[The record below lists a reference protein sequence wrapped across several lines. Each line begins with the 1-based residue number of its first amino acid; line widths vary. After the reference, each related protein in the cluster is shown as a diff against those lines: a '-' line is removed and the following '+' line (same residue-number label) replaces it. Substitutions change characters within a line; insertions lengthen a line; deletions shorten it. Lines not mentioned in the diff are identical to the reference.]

1 MLFALLSMPGVVCG
15 QTLMTLDQLYALAEE
30 QSQSMKTFKTA
41 VEASEQ
47 GVLAAKSQ
55 RLPDIRAS
63 LSIGYLGDGLLGDRE
78 FDNWKHI
85 DNPHFMNNFA
95 LKAQQVIY
103 AGGAIESGVTLAG
116 LAHEIAELDYT
127 KNRQEIRFVI
137 TSHYLDLCH
146 LQNRQQVVEKNI
158 QLTNRV
164 IANMEARR
172 DQGTALKTDITR
184 YELQLE
190 SLKLQLAKIKDAQS
204 VLSHQLVTMLHMPEG
219 TVITAD
225 YASLKKDALP
235 LTEGDW
241 QNIAANNNVGLK
253 QSETAVKIS
262 EQKLRLQRS
271 ELLPKVAV
279 VAEEHFDGPIT
290 IEVPVLDKNFNYW
303 FAGVGVSYNL
313 SSLFK
318 SNKKLRQAKTELRR
332 SQEQVQLAREG
343 VDNAVQVAYTDYL
356 TAFKEQQ
363 TQRKSVEL
371 ADQCY
376 AVTENRY
383 KNGLALLTDMLDA
396 SNSKLSADLGLV
408 DADINIIYN
417 YYKLKYISHTL

>member
-172 DQGTALKTDITR
+172 DQG
-184 YELQLE
+184 
-190 SLKLQLAKIKDAQS
+190 
-204 VLSHQLVTMLHMPEG
+204 
-219 TVITAD
+219 
-225 YASLKKDALP
+225 LP
-235 LTEGDW
+235 SRPT
-241 QNIAANNNVGLK
+241 
-253 QSETAVKIS
+253 S
-262 EQKLRLQRS
+262 
-271 ELLPKVAV
+271 
-279 VAEEHFDGPIT
+279 
-290 IEVPVLDKNFNYW
+290 PVMSFSW
-303 FAGVGVSYNL
+303 S
-313 SSLFK
+313 
-318 SNKKLRQAKTELRR
+318 R
-332 SQEQVQLAREG
+332 
-343 VDNAVQVAYTDYL
+343 
-356 TAFKEQQ
+356 
-363 TQRKSVEL
+363 
-371 ADQCY
+371 
-376 AVTENRY
+376 
-383 KNGLALLTDMLDA
+383 
-396 SNSKLSADLGLV
+396 
-408 DADINIIYN
+408 
-417 YYKLKYISHTL
+417 